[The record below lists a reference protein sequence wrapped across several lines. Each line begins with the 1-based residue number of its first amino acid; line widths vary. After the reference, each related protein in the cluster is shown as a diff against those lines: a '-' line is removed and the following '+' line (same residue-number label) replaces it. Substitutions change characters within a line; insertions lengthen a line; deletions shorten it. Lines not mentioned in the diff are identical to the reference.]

1 MNAIEQAIEVLN
13 KMDERLDAH
22 GYLATD
28 NPRADIA
35 QAITALQS
43 MQGEAKIPVRG
54 IVTGTLPTKKVIEVS
69 LEACSQLPARGDRVF
84 IASEQF
90 LQGIGVSGKGHNADW
105 CAGWNAK
112 LLVGSRIEPVT
123 YEAMLTASGKGVNHE

>member
-1 MNAIEQAIEVLN
+1 MNAIEQAIESLN
-13 KMDERLDAH
+13 IARQ
-22 GYLATD
+22 
-28 NPRADIA
+28 IA
-35 QAITALQS
+35 QHPPQDKAILKHVTDAITALQS

-69 LEACSQLPARGDRVF
+69 LEACSELPARGDRVF

-123 YEAMLTASGKGVNHE
+123 YEAMLTASGKVVNHE